1 MRMISLVMP
10 SKVTMMWSGTGGM
23 FVSVALAF
31 DIVDDVE
38 GEGDGVRDESMFRR
52 CVWRLFASG

>member
-1 MRMISLVMP
+1 
-10 SKVTMMWSGTGGM
+10 MMWSGTGGM

-31 DIVDDVE
+31 DIVEDVE

-52 CVWRLFASG
+52 CLWVVCKWVSAM